1 MALKDYIL
9 TEVALDCEEG
19 FLTRREALRRLGLM
33 GVTGAAAAALLAACG
48 DDDDATPA
56 TTSAA
61 PTSAAPS
68 STAAASTMA
77 AASTT
82 AAAASTAAATT
93 TVPGGTAGGEEIRF
107 TGPNGELIG
116 VLATAAAAP
125 AGGVLVIHENRGL
138 TPHIRT
144 IPPRLAADGYMALAI
159 DLLSEEGGTASL
171 PSEGD
176 ATAALGNAPAER
188 LIADLRAGLDEL
200 ERRAPGA
207 PLAVIGFCFGGG
219 MTWQLLAAG
228 EPRLAA
234 AVPFYGPFPAGAG
247 LAGSPD
253 AAVLGVY
260 AGLDSRVNGTRDAA
274 EAALTTAGLPHE
286 LRVFEGVDHAFFND
300 TGLRYDAATATRPTR
315 PCSTGSASTSPDRVE
330 QRRHVVGERI
340 AHGLAPQLPGG
351 TTDRDVVAEPVRMPP
366 RGRRCG
372 GGEQPQGCRMAGRAR
387 RHLTL
392 GHPGDAGHPA

>member
-1 MALKDYIL
+1 M
-9 TEVALDCEEG
+9 
-19 FLTRREALRRLGLM
+19 R
-33 GVTGAAAAALLAACG
+33 
-48 DDDDATPA
+48 
-56 TTSAA
+56 
-61 PTSAAPS
+61 
-68 STAAASTMA
+68 
-77 AASTT
+77 
-82 AAAASTAAATT
+82 
-93 TVPGGTAGGEEIRF
+93 TAGGEEIRF

-116 VLATAAAAP
+116 VLATADTP
-125 AGGVLVIHENRGL
+125 RGGVLVIHENRGL

-144 IPPRLAADGYMALAI
+144 IPPRLAADGYTALAI

-234 AVPFYGPFPAGAG
+234 AVPFYGPFPAGAD

-253 AAVLGVY
+253 AAVLGIY

-274 EAALTTAGLPHE
+274 EAALTAAGLPHE
-286 LRVFEGVDHAFFND
+286 LRVFDGVDHAFFND
-300 TGLRYDAATATRPTR
+300 TGPRYDAAAATAAYQAMLDWF
-315 PCSTGSASTSPDRVE
+315 G
-330 QRRHVVGERI
+330 Q
-340 AHGLAPQLPGG
+340 
-351 TTDRDVVAEPVRMPP
+351 
-366 RGRRCG
+366 
-372 GGEQPQGCRMAGRAR
+372 
-387 RHLTL
+387 HLT
-392 GHPGDAGHPA
+392 